1 MIQGIINVLKPSGMS
16 SHDII
21 GQVRRI
27 YGMKKV
33 GHSGTLDP
41 LAAGVLPVFLG
52 QAARLIEYCGDEDKT
67 YRAEFVPGFATD
79 TEDGTG
85 TVVET
90 RAVSDLEENDILDIL
105 PEFTGTIKQR
115 PSRYSAINV
124 NGVKA
129 YKLARQRADFELP
142 EREVTVHSLRL
153 LAMVGRRVFIEVSC
167 SKGTYIRSLIRDM
180 GERLGTLA
188 TMTYLVRSRVGDFSI
203 DAAATIEELALN
215 KDRFILPVDTA
226 LGHMR
231 RTLFSRDRYE
241 ALLQGRAVPFARA
254 DLRDGDILRLY
265 VAENGL
271 VGIGRFDEAHHV
283 IRPHKMFSQER

>member
-52 QAARLIEYCGDEDKT
+52 QAARLIEYCGDEAKT

-85 TVVET
+85 TVIET
-90 RAVSDLEENDILDIL
+90 RAVSDLEENDILNIL

-142 EREVTVHSLRL
+142 EREVTIHSLRL

-188 TMTYLVRSRVGDFSI
+188 TMTYLVRSRVGGFSI
-203 DAAATIEELALN
+203 DTAATIEELALN

-265 VAENGL
+265 VAENRL
-271 VGIGRFDEAHHV
+271 VGIGRFDEVHHV
-283 IRPHKMFSQER
+283 IRPHKMFNQER

>member
-52 QAARLIEYCGDEDKT
+52 QATRLIEYCGDEDKT

-142 EREVTVHSLRL
+142 EREVTIHSLRL

-265 VAENGL
+265 VAENRL
-271 VGIGRFDEAHHV
+271 VGIGRFDEVHHV
-283 IRPHKMFSQER
+283 IRPHKMFNQER

>member
-52 QAARLIEYCGDEDKT
+52 QAARLIEYCGDEAKT

-85 TVVET
+85 TVIET
-90 RAVSDLEENDILDIL
+90 RAVSDLEENDILNIL

-129 YKLARQRADFELP
+129 YKLAWQRADFELP
-142 EREVTVHSLRL
+142 EREVTIHSLRL

-203 DAAATIEELALN
+203 DTAATIEELALN

-265 VAENGL
+265 VAENRL
-271 VGIGRFDEAHHV
+271 VGIGRFDEVHHV
-283 IRPHKMFSQER
+283 IRPHKMFNQER

>member
-52 QAARLIEYCGDEDKT
+52 QAARLIEYCGDEAKT

-79 TEDGTG
+79 TEDDTG
-85 TVVET
+85 TVIET
-90 RAVSDLEENDILDIL
+90 RAVSDLEENDILNIL

-142 EREVTVHSLRL
+142 EREVTIHSLRL

-203 DAAATIEELALN
+203 DTAATIEELALN

-265 VAENGL
+265 VAENRL
-271 VGIGRFDEAHHV
+271 VGIGRFDEVHHV
-283 IRPHKMFSQER
+283 IRPHKMFNQER

>member
-52 QAARLIEYCGDEDKT
+52 QATRLIEYCGDEDKT

>member
-52 QAARLIEYCGDEDKT
+52 QAARLIEYCGDEAKT

-85 TVVET
+85 TVIET
-90 RAVSDLEENDILDIL
+90 RAVSDLEENDILNIL

-142 EREVTVHSLRL
+142 EREVTIHSLRL

-180 GERLGTLA
+180 GERLGTIA

-203 DAAATIEELALN
+203 DTAATIEELALN

-265 VAENGL
+265 VAENRL
-271 VGIGRFDEAHHV
+271 VGIGRFDEVHHV
-283 IRPHKMFSQER
+283 IRPHKMFNQER

>member
-85 TVVET
+85 TVIET
-90 RAVSDLEENDILDIL
+90 RAVSDLEENDILNIL

-142 EREVTVHSLRL
+142 EREVTIHSLRL

-203 DAAATIEELALN
+203 DTAATIEELALN

-265 VAENGL
+265 VAENRL
-271 VGIGRFDEAHHV
+271 VGIGRFDEVHHV
-283 IRPHKMFSQER
+283 IRPHKMFNQER

>member
-21 GQVRRI
+21 GRVRRI

-52 QAARLIEYCGDEDKT
+52 QATRLIEYCGDEDKT

-142 EREVTVHSLRL
+142 EREVTIHSLRL

-203 DAAATIEELALN
+203 DASATIEELALN

-254 DLRDGDILRLY
+254 DLKDGDILRLY
-265 VAENGL
+265 VAENRL
-271 VGIGRFDEAHHV
+271 VGIGRFDEVHHV

>member
-52 QAARLIEYCGDEDKT
+52 QAARLIEYCGDEAKT

-85 TVVET
+85 TVIET
-90 RAVSDLEENDILDIL
+90 RAVSDLEENDILNIL

-142 EREVTVHSLRL
+142 EREVTIHSLRL

-203 DAAATIEELALN
+203 DTAATIEELALN

-231 RTLFSRDRYE
+231 RTLFS
-241 ALLQGRAVPFARA
+241 QIGRASCR
-254 DLRDGDILRLY
+254 
-265 VAENGL
+265 
-271 VGIGRFDEAHHV
+271 
-283 IRPHKMFSQER
+283 ERV